1 MTLSTLLREAC
12 WVLLWL
18 AGPALLGALVGSLI
32 AGLIEAKSQIR
43 STTLSL
49 TLRLLLG
56 GGALLLAEPYF
67 LPRLRHLSEL
77 ALAFAQTGKL

>member
-1 MTLSTLLREAC
+1 MTISALLTAAC

-18 AGPALLGALVGSLI
+18 AGPALLGALTGSLL
-32 AGLIEAKSQIR
+32 AGLVEAKTQIR

-56 GGALLLAEPYF
+56 SGALLLAEPFF
-67 LPRLRHLSEL
+67 LPRLRQLAEM
-77 ALAFAQTGKL
+77 ALAFAQTAKL